1 LTIVTSILKTTT
13 LAVVLSV
20 AVAAC
25 AQSQETNQEPDA
37 GEDQT
42 MQQPQV
48 KGPQVLLET
57 SMGSILLGFY
67 PDQAPLSVENF
78 LAYVEAGHYDGLV
91 FHRVIPDFMIQ
102 AGGHEADLTAR
113 DGGRE
118 SIRNESDNGLSNARG
133 TIAMAR
139 TGDPHSASSQFFI
152 NHADNTFLNFGANP
166 QSPNGWGYTVFGIV
180 LEGMD
185 VVDAIAA
192 VQTGNAG
199 GMQNVPVE
207 AVTIVS
213 ASVVQP

>member
-1 LTIVTSILKTTT
+1 LSIATSILKTTT
-13 LAVVLSV
+13 LAVALSV

-25 AQSQETNQEPDA
+25 AQSQETNDEPGV
-37 GEDQT
+37 GEDES

-57 SMGSILLGFY
+57 SMGNIIIGFY

-78 LAYVEAGHYDGLV
+78 IAYVEAGHYDGLV

-113 DGGRE
+113 DGGRAP
-118 SIRNESDNGLSNARG
+118 IRNESDNGMSNTRG

-152 NHADNTFLNFGANP
+152 NHTDNTSLNFGENP
-166 QSPNGWGYTVFGIV
+166 QSPNGWGYTVFGTV

-192 VQTGNAG
+192 VPTGNAG

-207 AVTIVS
+207 PVTIVA

>member
-1 LTIVTSILKTTT
+1 MTIVTRILKTTT

-20 AVAAC
+20 AVTAC
-25 AQSQETNQEPDA
+25 AQSQEANNEPDV
-37 GEDQT
+37 GEDLS

-57 SMGSILLGFY
+57 SMGNILIGFY

-78 LAYVEAGHYDGLV
+78 LAYVGAGHYDGLV

-102 AGGHEADLTAR
+102 TGGHEADLTAR

-118 SIRNESDNGLSNARG
+118 SIRNESYNGLSNARG

-152 NHADNTFLNFGANP
+152 NHADNTFLNFGENP
-166 QSPNGWGYTVFGIV
+166 QSPNGWGYTVFGTV

>member
-1 LTIVTSILKTTT
+1 MTIKTAILKTTT
-13 LAVVLSV
+13 MAVVLSV
-20 AVAAC
+20 TVAAC
-25 AQSQETNQEPDA
+25 ARSQETHNEPGV
-37 GEDQT
+37 GEDQA

-48 KGPQVLLET
+48 NGPRVLLET
-57 SMGSILLGFY
+57 SLGDILIGFY

-78 LAYVEAGHYDGLV
+78 LAYAGAGHYDGLV
-91 FHRVIPDFMIQ
+91 FHRVKPDFMIQ
-102 AGGHEADLTAR
+102 AGGHEVDLTAR

-118 SIRNESDNGLSNARG
+118 SIRNESDNGVSNTRG

-152 NHADNTFLNFGANP
+152 NLVDNTFLDFGENP
-166 QSPNGWGYTVFGIV
+166 RSPNGWGYAVFGTV

-199 GMQNVPVE
+199 GMQDVPVE
-207 AVTIVS
+207 PVTIGS

>member
-1 LTIVTSILKTTT
+1 LTIASRILKTTT
-13 LAVVLSV
+13 LAVALSV

-25 AQSQETNQEPDA
+25 AKSQETNDQPA
-37 GEDQT
+37 VGEDQS
-42 MQQPQV
+42 MQQPEV

-57 SMGSILLGFY
+57 SMGNILIGFY

-102 AGGHEADLTAR
+102 AGGHEADLVAR
-113 DGGRE
+113 DGGRDP
-118 SIRNESDNGLSNARG
+118 IRNESDNGLSNTRG

-152 NHADNTFLNFGANP
+152 NHADNTFLNFGENP
-166 QSPNGWGYTVFGIV
+166 QSPNGWGYTVFGTV

-192 VQTGNAG
+192 VPTGNAG

-207 AVTIVS
+207 SVTIVS
-213 ASVVQP
+213 ATVVQP

>member
-1 LTIVTSILKTTT
+1 LTINTAILKTTA
-13 LAVVLSV
+13 LAAVLSV
-20 AVAAC
+20 TAAAC
-25 AQSQETNQEPDA
+25 AQSQETDNEPRV

-48 KGPQVLLET
+48 KGPRVLLET
-57 SMGSILLGFY
+57 SMGNILIGFY

-91 FHRVIPDFMIQ
+91 FHRVKPDFMIQ
-102 AGGHEADLTAR
+102 AGAHEADLAMR

-118 SIRNESDNGLSNARG
+118 SIRNESDNGLTNARG

-152 NHADNTFLNFGANP
+152 NHSDNTFLDFGVEE
-166 QSPNGWGYTVFGIV
+166 PNKWGYTVFGTV

-192 VQTGNAG
+192 VQTGNAA
-199 GMQNVPVE
+199 GMQDVPVE

-213 ASVVQP
+213 ARVVQP

>member
-1 LTIVTSILKTTT
+1 MTIKTGILKTTT

-20 AVAAC
+20 TAAAC
-25 AQSQETNQEPDA
+25 ARSQEANKEPSV
-37 GEDQT
+37 GEDET

-57 SMGSILLGFY
+57 SMGNILIGFY

-91 FHRVIPDFMIQ
+91 FHRVKPDFMIQ
-102 AGGHEADLTAR
+102 TGGHEADLTAR

-152 NHADNTFLNFGANP
+152 NHVDNTFLNFGENP
-166 QSPNGWGYTVFGIV
+166 QSPNGWGYTVFGTV

-199 GMQNVPVE
+199 GMQDVPVE

>member
-1 LTIVTSILKTTT
+1 MTIVTRILKTTT

-20 AVAAC
+20 AVTAC
-25 AQSQETNQEPDA
+25 AQSQEANNEPDV
-37 GEDQT
+37 GEDLS

-57 SMGSILLGFY
+57 SMGNILIGFY

-78 LAYVEAGHYDGLV
+78 LAYVGAGHYDGLV

-102 AGGHEADLTAR
+102 TGGHEADLTAR

-152 NHADNTFLNFGANP
+152 NHADNTFLNFGENP
-166 QSPNGWGYTVFGIV
+166 QSPNGWGYTVFGTV

-199 GMQNVPVE
+199 GMQDVPVE

>member
-1 LTIVTSILKTTT
+1 MTIVTRILRTTT

-25 AQSQETNQEPDA
+25 AQSQEANIEPDA
-37 GEDQT
+37 GEDQS

-57 SMGSILLGFY
+57 SMGNILIGFY

-78 LAYVEAGHYDGLV
+78 LAYVGAGHYDGLV

-102 AGGHEADLTAR
+102 TGGHEADLTAR

-152 NHADNTFLNFGANP
+152 NHADNTFLNFGENP
-166 QSPNGWGYTVFGIV
+166 QSPNGWGYTVFGTV

-192 VQTGNAG
+192 VQTGNAA

-207 AVTIVS
+207 AVTVVS
-213 ASVVQP
+213 ATVVQP